1 MAAMDMGNA
10 PARAPEFYDV
20 KPNDPQ
26 AALKLAVFLNPV
38 NKFQEVEVAR
48 KAKGRRFFNTIPQY
62 MYTRIPAGI
71 FKRLLKQEPLLA
83 AVAADE
89 KRKQNLAAARLARA
103 AAAPVAP
110 AAPVAAAAMNNNYG
124 AAGPDANADALADM
138 LAAEMEFTPPEDPA
152 VAALAGNLGGMN
164 MGVYGWGGEGK
175 NKRRGRKTRKTR
187 RIRKS
192 RRKSRR

>member
-1 MAAMDMGNA
+1 MDMGNA

-103 AAAPVAP
+103 AAAPVA
-110 AAPVAAAAMNNNYG
+110 AMNNNYG
-124 AAGPDANADALADM
+124 AAAPDANADALADM

-164 MGVYGWGGEGK
+164 MGVQGWGGVPK

-187 RIRKS
+187 RTRKS
-192 RRKSRR
+192 YRRR